1 MNSNSRLSLYIHVP
15 FCIKKMPLLRFY
27 SERCENPVI
36 DKFID
41 ALIRE
46 WDLGKKNLRA
56 EDVPITTLFFGG
68 GTPSLLTRYTME

>member
-1 MNSNSRLSLYIHVP
+1 MNSNSPLSLYIHVP
-15 FCIKKMPLLRFY
+15 FCIKKCRYCDFY

-46 WDLGKKNLRA
+46 WDLVKNIYGL
-56 EDVPITTLFFGG
+56 EGVPITTLFFGG
-68 GTPSLLTRYTME
+68 GTPSLLTRMQWK